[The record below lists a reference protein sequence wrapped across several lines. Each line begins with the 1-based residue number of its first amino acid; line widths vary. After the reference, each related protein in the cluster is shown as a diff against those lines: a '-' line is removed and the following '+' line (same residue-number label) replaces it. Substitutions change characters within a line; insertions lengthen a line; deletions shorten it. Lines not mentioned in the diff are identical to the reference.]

1 MTDKITLG
9 FIGTGKMGKPMVLR
23 LLDAGQRVVVYN
35 RTAAKLEELGAAG
48 ARIAG
53 TPAEVT
59 ANADMVMLCLTDG
72 IAVEQVVLGAQ
83 GIVNS
88 AGEEKLVIDF
98 SSISHQDTLR
108 IAQELQQRSG
118 MRWIDAPVSG
128 GVRGA
133 QQGKLVIMCGGEKA
147 DIDHARPVFA
157 LLSQRITH
165 MGPSGC
171 GQVTKLCN
179 QVIVSCNLAVIAE
192 AINLASN
199 AGIDAERIPDALQ
212 GGWADSLPL
221 QIYGPRMAA
230 EHDEEKIGEIYTMLK
245 DVRNALQFARSL
257 DTPLPMTGA
266 AEEIYNFVADKG
278 YLHADA
284 ENLMRQFDKE
294 DGD

>member
-1 MTDKITLG
+1 MTDNTTLG

-23 LLDAGQRVVVYN
+23 LLDAGRRVVVYN

-48 ARIAG
+48 ARIAR

-59 ANADMVMLCLTDG
+59 ASTDVVMLCLTDG
-72 IAVEQVVLGAQ
+72 AAVEQVVLGAQ
-83 GIVNS
+83 GIVKT
-88 AGEEKLVIDF
+88 AGEDKLVIDF
-98 SSISHQDTLR
+98 SSISPQDTLR
-108 IAQELQQRSG
+108 IATRLQQETG

-128 GVRGA
+128 GVSGA

-147 DIDHARPVFA
+147 DVDCARPVFA

-165 MGPSGC
+165 MGPTGC
-171 GQVTKLCN
+171 GQATKLCN
-179 QVIVSCNLAVIAE
+179 QVIVGCNLAVIAE

-230 EHDEEKIGEIYTMLK
+230 EHDAEKIGEIYTMLK
-245 DVRNALQFARSL
+245 DVRNALQFAQSL

-294 DGD
+294 EGD

>member
-23 LLDAGQRVVVYN
+23 LLDAGWRVVVHN

-53 TPAEVT
+53 SPAEVT
-59 ANADMVMLCLTDG
+59 ANADIVLLCLTDG
-72 IAVEQVVLGAQ
+72 VAVEQVVLGAQ
-83 GIVNS
+83 GVVNS

-98 SSISHQDTLR
+98 SSISPQDTLR
-108 IAQELQQRSG
+108 IAQGLQQKSG
-118 MRWIDAPVSG
+118 MRWVDAPVSG
-128 GVRGA
+128 GVTGA
-133 QQGKLVIMCGGEKA
+133 QRGKLVIMCGGEKN
-147 DIDHARPVFA
+147 DVDRCRPVFA

-165 MGPSGC
+165 MGPLGC

-192 AINLASN
+192 AINLASS
-199 AGIDAERIPDALQ
+199 AGIDATRLPDALQ
-212 GGWADSLPL
+212 GGFADSLPL

-230 EHDEEKIGEIYTMLK
+230 VHDAEKIGEIYTMLK
-245 DVRNALQFARSL
+245 DVRNALQFAQSL
-257 DTPLPMTGA
+257 DTPLPMTSA

-278 YLHADA
+278 YLHTDA

-294 DGD
+294 SGD

>member
-1 MTDKITLG
+1 MTDNNTLG

-23 LLDAGQRVVVYN
+23 LLDAGQRVVAYN
-35 RTAAKLEELGAAG
+35 RSAAKLEELGAAG

-59 ANADMVMLCLTDG
+59 ASADVVMLCLTDG
-72 IAVEQVVLGAQ
+72 AAVEQVVLGAQ
-83 GIVNS
+83 GIGKT
-88 AGEEKLVIDF
+88 AGEDKLVIDF
-98 SSISHQDTLR
+98 SSISPQDTLR
-108 IAQELQQRSG
+108 IATRLQQETG

-128 GVRGA
+128 GVSGA

-147 DIDHARPVFA
+147 DVDYARPVFA
-157 LLSQRITH
+157 LLSQRVTH
-165 MGPSGC
+165 MGPTGC
-171 GQVTKLCN
+171 GQATKLCN

-192 AINLASN
+192 AINLARN

-230 EHDEEKIGEIYTMLK
+230 EHDAEKIGEIYTMLK
-245 DVRNALQFARSL
+245 DVRNALQFAQSL

-266 AEEIYNFVADKG
+266 AQEIYNFVADKG

>member
-1 MTDKITLG
+1 MTDNTTLG

-23 LLDAGQRVVVYN
+23 LLDAGRRVVVYN
-35 RTAAKLEELGAAG
+35 RSAAKLEELGAAG
-48 ARIAG
+48 ARIAD

-59 ANADMVMLCLTDG
+59 ASTDVVMLCLTDG
-72 IAVEQVVLGAQ
+72 VAVKQVVLGAQ
-83 GIVNS
+83 GIVNT
-88 AGEEKLVIDF
+88 AGEDKLVIDF
-98 SSISHQDTLR
+98 SSISPQDTLR
-108 IAQELQQRSG
+108 IATRLQQETG

-128 GVRGA
+128 GVSGA

-147 DIDHARPVFA
+147 DVDYARPVFA

-165 MGPSGC
+165 MGPTGC
-171 GQVTKLCN
+171 GQATKLCN

-230 EHDEEKIGEIYTMLK
+230 EHDAEKIGEIYTMLK
-245 DVRNALQFARSL
+245 DVRNALQFAQSL

-266 AEEIYNFVADKG
+266 AQEIYNFVADKG

>member
-23 LLDAGQRVVVYN
+23 LLDAGWRVVVHN

-53 TPAEVT
+53 SPAEVT
-59 ANADMVMLCLTDG
+59 ANADIVFLCLTDG
-72 IAVEQVVLGAQ
+72 VAVEQVVLGAQ
-83 GIVNS
+83 GVVNS

-98 SSISHQDTLR
+98 SSISPQDTLR
-108 IAQELQQRSG
+108 IAQGLQQKSG
-118 MRWIDAPVSG
+118 MRWVDAPVSG
-128 GVRGA
+128 GVTGA
-133 QQGKLVIMCGGEKA
+133 QRGKLVIMCGGEKN
-147 DIDHARPVFA
+147 DVDRCRPVFA

-165 MGPSGC
+165 MGPLGC

-192 AINLASN
+192 AINLGSS
-199 AGIDAERIPDALQ
+199 AGIDATRLPDALQ
-212 GGWADSLPL
+212 GGFADSLPL

-230 EHDEEKIGEIYTMLK
+230 VHDAEKIGEIYTMLK
-245 DVRNALQFARSL
+245 DVRNALQFAQSL
-257 DTPLPMTGA
+257 DTPLPMTSA

-278 YLHADA
+278 YLHTDA

-294 DGD
+294 SED

>member
-1 MTDKITLG
+1 MTDNTTLG

-23 LLDAGQRVVVYN
+23 LLDAGRRVVVYN
-35 RTAAKLEELGAAG
+35 RSAAKLEELGAAG
-48 ARIAG
+48 ARIAR

-59 ANADMVMLCLTDG
+59 ASADVVMLCLTDG
-72 IAVEQVVLGAQ
+72 AAVEQVVLGAQ
-83 GIVNS
+83 GIVKT
-88 AGEEKLVIDF
+88 AGEDKLVIDF
-98 SSISHQDTLR
+98 SSISPQDTLR
-108 IAQELQQRSG
+108 IATRLQQETG

-128 GVRGA
+128 GVSGA

-147 DIDHARPVFA
+147 DVDCARPVFA
-157 LLSQRITH
+157 LLSQRVTH
-165 MGPSGC
+165 MGPTGC
-171 GQVTKLCN
+171 GQATKLCN
-179 QVIVSCNLAVIAE
+179 QVIVGCNLAVIAE

-230 EHDEEKIGEIYTMLK
+230 EHGAEKIGEIYTMLK
-245 DVRNALQFARSL
+245 DVRNALQFAQSL

-266 AEEIYNFVADKG
+266 AQEIYNFIADKG